1 MKKKILY
8 IAIWAVVLI
17 ILMLAAIFGA
27 DTEDDNDWILAMMI
41 FAIPFGIMILDMF
54 HFAYY
59 DRYYTPE
66 KFVFVN
72 FLIVFGVT
80 YLAECIVV
88 IAGFGLKNPQY
99 KLFYTFAPGGAF
111 AAAVLNLFQ
120 TIPYKFISK
129 VKKN

>member
-1 MKKKILY
+1 MKKKVLY
-8 IAIWAVVLI
+8 IAIWAVSLI

-27 DTEDDNDWILAMMI
+27 DTEEEDDWILALMI
-41 FAIPFGIMILDMF
+41 FAIPCGIMILDMF

-59 DRYYTPE
+59 DRYYTPG
-66 KFVFVN
+66 KFEFMN

-80 YLAECIVV
+80 FLAECIVV

-99 KLFYTFAPGGAF
+99 KLFYTFAPGGAL

-120 TIPYKFISK
+120 TIPYRLISK
-129 VKKN
+129 EKKK

>member
-1 MKKKILY
+1 MKKKVLY
-8 IAIWAVVLI
+8 IAIWAVSLI

-27 DTEDDNDWILAMMI
+27 DTEEEDDW
-41 FAIPFGIMILDMF
+41 ILDMF

-59 DRYYTPE
+59 DRYYTPG
-66 KFVFVN
+66 KFEFTN

-80 YLAECIVV
+80 FLAECIVV

-99 KLFYTFAPGGAF
+99 KLFYTFAPGGAL

-120 TIPYKFISK
+120 TIPYRLISK
-129 VKKN
+129 EKKK